1 MPQGSVASSSAAY
14 KKNKKNVPLY
24 DFETFALHD
33 EHCDE
38 SQIVKIVH
46 YVLVTTNDMCIVN
59 SKYFLGWPDVCQL
72 HQPPKIYI
80 LK

>member
-14 KKNKKNVPLY
+14 KKNEKYVPLY
-24 DFETFALHD
+24 DFETIALHD

-46 YVLVTTNDMCIVN
+46 YLSPLMICV
-59 SKYFLGWPDVCQL
+59 
-72 HQPPKIYI
+72 
-80 LK
+80 